1 MHGTHDLLLRFFF
14 ISTILMVEYVI
25 FLIARD
31 FNARVGNDNTN
42 RERIIGK
49 DWLGESPRL
58 KEKYNTQYKDK
69 QVKKSTR
76 RDKRMYAE

>member
-1 MHGTHDLLLRFFF
+1 
-14 ISTILMVEYVI
+14 MVEYVI

-69 QVKKSTR
+69 
-76 RDKRMYAE
+76 AG